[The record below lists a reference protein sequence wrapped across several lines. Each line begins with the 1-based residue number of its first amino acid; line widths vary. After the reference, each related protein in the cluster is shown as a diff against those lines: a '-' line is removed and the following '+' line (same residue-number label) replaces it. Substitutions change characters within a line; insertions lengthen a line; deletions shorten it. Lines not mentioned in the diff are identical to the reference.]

1 MPRWAPT
8 LIALLG
14 ALLLPGCAS
23 LGLGKDRTDRM
34 LEARRARESAAEE
47 PGREVPGTVE
57 ERLSEARRLLN
68 QGQPAQA
75 MWSYYQAARM
85 DPDNPAP
92 RARIGYFEVSR
103 DPEHAEAIFASLV
116 EDHPDCAECHAGLG
130 LARFAQSRVDA
141 ARVSLERAVE
151 LDPDSP
157 SALYWLAVVYD
168 LLDRDDAA
176 REHVQR
182 AYALSPKDAH
192 IVNGLGVSYL
202 TAGDYVQA
210 EQAFRSAI
218 LLDPGDPAL
227 HNNLGLALAHQG
239 RYDEALAHFLKGGS
253 EQAAH
258 NNLGYVYYLNGVPEK
273 AVEHY
278 ELSLKAGG
286 DDRLTVI
293 RNLNAALDAMQEA
306 RR

>member
-1 MPRWAPT
+1 VRRSLSPLA
-8 LIALLG
+8 ALL
-14 ALLLPGCAS
+14 AAVALPGCA
-23 LGLGKDRTDRM
+23 GLSFGPDRTQRM
-34 LEARRARESAAEE
+34 IDAQRAREAAAEE
-47 PGREVPGTVE
+47 TPRVPPRTVE
-57 ERLSEARRLLN
+57 ERLAEAQRLLA
-68 QGQPAQA
+68 QGREGQA
-75 MWSYYQAARM
+75 LWSYVEAHRM
-85 DPDNPAP
+85 DPSDPAP

-103 DPEHAEAIFASLV
+103 DPERAESIFASLV
-116 EDHPDCAECHAGLG
+116 ADHPDSAQAHAGLG
-130 LARFAQSRVDA
+130 LARFAQSRLDE

-151 LDPDSP
+151 LDPGS
-157 SALYWLAVVYD
+157 SSSLYWLAVVYD
-168 LLDRDDAA
+168 LLDREDAA
-176 REHVQR
+176 REHVER

-202 TAGDYVQA
+202 KAGDYPQA

-218 LLDPGDPAL
+218 LLDPSDPAL
-227 HNNLGLALAHQG
+227 HNNLGLALGHQR
-239 RYDEALAHFLKGGS
+239 RYDEALAEFLRGGS

-258 NNLGYVYYLNGVPEK
+258 NNLGYVYYLNGVPER

-293 RNLNAALDAMQEA
+293 RNLNAALDAMQET